1 MNIPNKLTI
10 FRVILAPV
18 FLLLMIVDFPFHH
31 LVAGLVFG
39 LAAITDLLDGHLAR
53 KYGQVTNM
61 GKFLDP
67 LADKMLTTA
76 AFLVFLVTGRL
87 DIWAVMLILTREF
100 MVTSI
105 RLIAAKEGT
114 VIAASF
120 SGKLKTVMQY
130 VAILFTIAA
139 MEFATW
145 QDTLLAAF
153 ALPDMVFTIPLALG
167 TALLWIAT
175 LLTVISG
182 VQYVLGGKH
191 FFNRQG

>member
-10 FRVILAPV
+10 LRIVLAPV
-18 FLLLMIVDFPFHH
+18 FLLLMLCNFPFHY
-31 LVAGLVFG
+31 LSAGLVFG
-39 LAAITDLLDGHLAR
+39 LAALTDLLDGHMAR

-76 AFLVFLVTGRL
+76 AFLIFLVLGRL

-114 VIAASF
+114 VMAASF
-120 SGKLKTVMQY
+120 FGKAKTVAQY

-139 MEFATW
+139 MEFSTW
-145 QDTLLAAF
+145 QHSLLEGF
-153 ALPDMVFTIPLALG
+153 DLPDVLFSVPLTVG
-167 TALLWIAT
+167 TVLLWIAAV
-175 LLTVISG
+175 LTVISG
-182 VQYVLGGKH
+182 IQYVYKGRR
-191 FFNRQG
+191 FFTRP

>member
-1 MNIPNKLTI
+1 MNMPNKLTI
-10 FRVILAPV
+10 FRVFLAPIY
-18 FLLLMIVDFPFHH
+18 LLLMLVDFPFHY
-31 LVAGLVFG
+31 LVAGIVFG
-39 LAAITDLLDGHLAR
+39 GAALTDLLDGHLAR

-76 AFLVFLVTGRL
+76 AFLAFLREGCL

-130 VAILFTIAA
+130 IAILFTIAA
-139 MEFATW
+139 LEFQTW
-145 QDTLLAAF
+145 QTTVLAGF
-153 ALPDMVFTIPLALG
+153 DLPDMVFDIPVTVG
-167 TALLWIAT
+167 TSLLWVAT
-175 LLTVISG
+175 ILTVWSG

-191 FFNRQG
+191 FFKR

>member
-10 FRVILAPV
+10 LRIVLAPV
-18 FLLLMIVDFPFHH
+18 FLLLMLWDFPFHY
-31 LVAGLVFG
+31 LSAGLVFG
-39 LAAITDLLDGHLAR
+39 LAALTDLLDGHMAR

-76 AFLVFLVTGRL
+76 AFLIFLVLGRL
-87 DIWAVMLILTREF
+87 DVWAVMLILTREF

-120 SGKLKTVMQY
+120 FGKAKTVAQY

-139 MEFATW
+139 MEFSTW
-145 QDTLLAAF
+145 QHSLLEGF
-153 ALPDMVFTIPLALG
+153 GLPDVLFSVPLTVG
-167 TALLWIAT
+167 TVLLWIAAV
-175 LLTVISG
+175 LTVISG
-182 VQYVLGGKH
+182 IQYVYKGRH
-191 FFNRQG
+191 FFTRP

>member
-10 FRVILAPV
+10 LRIVLAPV
-18 FLLLMIVDFPFHH
+18 FLLLMLCDFPFHY
-31 LVAGLVFG
+31 LSAGLVFG
-39 LAAITDLLDGHLAR
+39 LAALTDLLDGHMAR

-76 AFLVFLVTGRL
+76 AFLIFLVLGRL

-114 VIAASF
+114 VMAASF
-120 SGKLKTVMQY
+120 FGKAKTVAQY

-139 MEFATW
+139 MEFSTW
-145 QDTLLAAF
+145 QHSLLEDF
-153 ALPDMVFTIPLALG
+153 DLPDVLFSVPLTVG
-167 TALLWIAT
+167 TVLLWIAAV
-175 LLTVISG
+175 LTVISG
-182 VQYVLGGKH
+182 IQYVYKGRR
-191 FFNRQG
+191 FFTRP

>member
-10 FRVILAPV
+10 LRIILAPV
-18 FLLLMIVDFPFHH
+18 FLLLMLWEFPFHY
-31 LVAGLVFG
+31 LTAGMVFG
-39 LAAITDLLDGHLAR
+39 LAALTDLLDGHMAR
-53 KYGQVTNM
+53 KYGLVTNM

-76 AFLVFLVTGRL
+76 AFLIFMVTGRL

-105 RLIAAKEGT
+105 RLIAAKEGM

-120 SGKLKTVMQY
+120 FGKAKTVAQY
-130 VAILFTIAA
+130 IAILFTIAA

-145 QDTLLAAF
+145 QQSVLGGFD
-153 ALPDMVFTIPLALG
+153 LPDMVFTLPLIIG
-167 TALLWIAT
+167 TVLLWIAT
-175 LLTVISG
+175 ILTVISG
-182 VQYVLGGKH
+182 VQYVYNGRH
-191 FFNRQG
+191 FFKDS